1 MEIQTRRSN
10 VNAPSN
16 NHFLKVAVS
25 MQFLVSLWRG
35 GERPD
40 ILVRQGSSPALVR
53 ATEAVLHV
61 LLTDSL
67 LDQTL
72 LRLP

>member
-1 MEIQTRRSN
+1 MGIQTRSN
-10 VNAPSN
+10 VDASSH

-25 MQFLVSLWRG
+25 VQFLVSLWRG

-40 ILVRQGSSPALVR
+40 VLVRQGSSPVLVR
-53 ATEAVLHV
+53 ATDAVLHV
-61 LLTDSL
+61 LLTESL